1 MSTLESRF
9 GSIDY
14 QDQDVLHF
22 PDGLV
27 GFSGL
32 NSFLL
37 LEHKPG
43 SAFRWLQSVDD
54 PAVAFLMADPFVY
67 VPDYAPMIGDGALA
81 SLGLTPDTVT
91 FTYVTAAIPHG
102 KPKEMTVN
110 LAGPIVIN
118 AETGTGRQLVL
129 DNEAYTTQHRVFPN
143 AEKQGSDAAA

>member
-32 NSFLL
+32 NRFLL

-91 FTYVTAAIPHG
+91 FTYVTAANVAPRIPDSLGCGVGALLFGIREH
-102 KPKEMTVN
+102 PM
-110 LAGPIVIN
+110 LRSI
-118 AETGTGRQLVL
+118 RLV
-129 DNEAYTTQHRVFPN
+129 V
-143 AEKQGSDAAA
+143 